1 MLANFHVIVIFAIY
15 SQFEAIRMLDSG
27 PIICKTYIYIY
38 INLLFYKKMK
48 TELAQ
53 PSLYCFE

>member
-38 INLLFYKKMK
+38 INLLFYKKWK
-48 TELAQ
+48 Q
-53 PSLYCFE
+53 N